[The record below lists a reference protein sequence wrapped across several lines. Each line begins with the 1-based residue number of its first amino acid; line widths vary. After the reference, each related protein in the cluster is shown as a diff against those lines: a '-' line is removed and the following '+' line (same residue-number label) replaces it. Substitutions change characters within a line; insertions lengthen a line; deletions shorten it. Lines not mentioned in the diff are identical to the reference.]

1 MRSPIIPIC
10 FRSLGLRKRAK
21 YWAFRLISVLY
32 FPLGNMFCSNKITL
46 AFRWRPWVNS
56 RDTTGLSVASA
67 IKSSRMMML
76 LYRVLIS
83 HRHTDLQTVR
93 AHLFPIG
100 CFFRETFSTFH
111 NILAIDCSTLLLFIH
126 DTIVFQNLLDK
137 IRFPTAKSEI
147 LWRKLNSGH
156 GLVTMDA
163 VTFRAAFVGCRTEQV
178 FLRTHLIS
186 STVCVGHAG
195 SFPSSPYKWCT
206 WGKWL
211 LIYRRPGL
219 SQTGQSLLCLQGI
232 LTLGVLNHKWLRM
245 KCLETLIFFWR
256 GSM

>member
-76 LYRVLIS
+76 LYRALIS
-83 HRHTDLQTVR
+83 HRSSDSSGTPLSNRMV
-93 AHLFPIG
+93 
-100 CFFRETFSTFH
+100 FRETFSTFH
-111 NILAIDCSTLLLFIH
+111 NILAIDCSTKKCEYSFALHTLFIH

-137 IRFPTAKSEI
+137 IRFPT
-147 LWRKLNSGH
+147 L
-156 GLVTMDA
+156 
-163 VTFRAAFVGCRTEQV
+163 CRTHNQ
-178 FLRTHLIS
+178 
-186 STVCVGHAG
+186 
-195 SFPSSPYKWCT
+195 K
-206 WGKWL
+206 
-211 LIYRRPGL
+211 
-219 SQTGQSLLCLQGI
+219 
-232 LTLGVLNHKWLRM
+232 
-245 KCLETLIFFWR
+245 
-256 GSM
+256 